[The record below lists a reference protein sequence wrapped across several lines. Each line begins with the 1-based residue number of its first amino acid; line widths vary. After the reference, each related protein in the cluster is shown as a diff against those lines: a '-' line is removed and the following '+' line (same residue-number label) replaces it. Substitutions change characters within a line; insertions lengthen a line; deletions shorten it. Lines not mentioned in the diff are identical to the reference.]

1 MRTRKDGGETCLGK
15 EKDVKLKCQGIQEH
29 KLTQGDPASQKT
41 TPSTI
46 VHPACNWV
54 DLCPTNNA
62 HDLSIPWKPLQSL
75 WHLQDPQSRGWRPGE
90 SHGMIYNLKEKSQ
103 PLTKEG
109 PEESTWNCL
118 ISVSG
123 EGVSEMKAVEMWVQ
137 DGTCTESS
145 VTKENEANSTSRDNG
160 LKLGK
165 LLRPFSLVLI
175 PLNMSWSREER
186 SWSPAVARLKG
197 LGKQEAK
204 RWKHYLV

>member
-1 MRTRKDGGETCLGK
+1 MRTRKDGGEISLGK

-29 KLTQGDPASQKT
+29 KLTLGDPASQKT

-75 WHLQDPQSRGWRPGE
+75 WHLQDPQSRGWRPEE

-109 PEESTWNCL
+109 PE
-118 ISVSG
+118 
-123 EGVSEMKAVEMWVQ
+123 GV
-137 DGTCTESS
+137 
-145 VTKENEANSTSRDNG
+145 N
-160 LKLGK
+160 LKL
-165 LLRPFSLVLI
+165 PHFSVWRGSQWNEGSGDVGPGWNLHRVQCHK
-175 PLNMSWSREER
+175 RE
-186 SWSPAVARLKG
+186 WGQFYK
-197 LGKQEAK
+197 
-204 RWKHYLV
+204 